1 LALSQIESAKGR
13 GGNSGIVIALR
24 VSCPLCGQQIH
35 ALASFARAPE
45 FGAEAVFIA
54 SAQGGKKP
62 EAQTSPSNS
71 SQMMQ
76 IITPV

>member
-1 LALSQIESAKGR
+1 MRATDPRASEF
-13 GGNSGIVIALR
+13 
-24 VSCPLCGQQIH
+24 CP
-35 ALASFARAPE
+35 RPE

-62 EAQTSPSNS
+62 EAQTSLSNS